1 MPGLT
6 VVPVLVPDLARR
18 VPQLAL
24 KLAAQVR
31 IVLPR
36 DKIDLK
42 IVQPALFLFI
52 FVLFHNNFTE
62 KWQTL
67 VGFELGSSDHL
78 HTTVAQKRQFS
89 QVVLMIFDNQSV

>member
-42 IVQPALFLFI
+42 IVQPRSV
-52 FVLFHNNFTE
+52 FVYLCSFP
-62 KWQTL
+62 Q
-67 VGFELGSSDHL
+67 
-78 HTTVAQKRQFS
+78 QFYRKMADFS
-89 QVVLMIFDNQSV
+89 GI